1 VSAQQGE
8 DANDVAKT
16 VDIVVEVT
24 KNEDLKKVTDKVR
37 EFDTKWGTG
46 GKRK

>member
-1 VSAQQGE
+1 MSAQQGG

-16 VDIVVEVT
+16 VKIVAEVT
-24 KNEDLKKVTDKVR
+24 KNEDLKKVADKVR

-46 GKRK
+46 SKRK